1 MPFGLVI
8 VKKSVC
14 GCTLTTACQIIG
26 VVTMFI
32 AGIFGVIFFMFHV
45 MRPEV
50 WFLLDKNDNG
60 TTFIIVPDEVTVGPL
75 PKNKPVELT
84 YSERDNII
92 SAMEQCKWAYLV
104 LGMFLE
110 ISGAI
115 ELYATLH
122 KKIVYL
128 WIYIYEII
136 VGTLVLNIEDAYL
149 LTKLLRGGAPGTYLL
164 WPIVLSMVF
173 GTFGM
178 IYAIILVY
186 SYIEELRK
194 EIAAQAPTPPESAA
208 SAPGRLTGVITGRAG
223 RSSIL

>member
-1 MPFGLVI
+1 MPFELIV

-14 GCTLTTACQIIG
+14 GCTLRTACQIIG

-32 AGIFGVIFFMFHV
+32 ACIFGVIFFMFHM

-60 TTFIIVPDEVTVGPL
+60 TTFIIVPDDITVEPL
-75 PKNKPVELT
+75 PKTKPVELT

-104 LGMFLE
+104 LGMFFE
-110 ISGAI
+110 ISGAL

-164 WPIVLSMVF
+164 WPIVLSMVCSL
-173 GTFGM
+173 FGM

-186 SYIEELRK
+186 SYIDELRK
-194 EIAAQAPTPPESAA
+194 EIAAQQPTPEQSAV
-208 SAPGRLTGVITGRAG
+208 SAPGRLTQFRMG